1 MPLSLIAR
9 LVVCSEASRLPSLPS
24 TYPFLRLPTFGG
36 GCGGL
41 PSAEATAPAAVAVV
55 DEAVA
60 PGLGRRGKMPSRSI
74 TSYHGVPFAN
84 DLIPSAEKP
93 EVADGIARR
102 ERYAAVVQL
111 LP

>member
-1 MPLSLIAR
+1 M
-9 LVVCSEASRLPSLPS
+9 
-24 TYPFLRLPTFGG
+24 
-36 GCGGL
+36 
-41 PSAEATAPAAVAVV
+41 PSAEATAPAAVASAVAAPAAVAVV

-84 DLIPSAEKP
+84 DLVPSAEKP